1 MLQENVGIAGSVDG
15 PFATDNRTGLGHFL
29 LVSQNPSVRF
39 ATDACAEVLQCANR
53 FLRTRQFTWEHGM
66 GLDSLANRTLLDM
79 NGTGLVLVGGTEH
92 PWNIGDTG
100 LSRVKAR
107 LQCARHLCVVGSGVF
122 VPLAAG
128 HLEGKSL
135 SVHPN
140 FRVAICEMAYGVEIC
155 ERAVNH
161 SGGLSSA
168 ITGMAAASMMLDL
181 VGQRV
186 GRFTQQAVAE
196 YLGLCQPHQR
206 AETPETWRYIRK
218 SQGNRVIADALA
230 VMLDNLEDVLSTQQI
245 AKEINVSARHLERCC
260 RGYLGNSPMKVYRN
274 LRLAR
279 ARQMLVQTNLPVSE
293 ISVASGFST
302 VTGFSRWYR
311 EKYGEAP
318 AASRKHAF
326 AANEPV

>member
-1 MLQENVGIAGSVDG
+1 MLQEKLDTADNIGG
-15 PFATDNRTGLGHFL
+15 PFAADNRAGPSHFL
-29 LVSQNPSVRF
+29 LVSQNAEIRF
-39 ATDACAEVLQCANR
+39 AADACAEVLQCANR
-53 FLRTRQFTWEHGM
+53 FSKSGQFTWEHGM
-66 GLDSLANRTLLDM
+66 GLDSLADRTLPGM
-79 NGTGLVLVGGTEH
+79 AGTGLVLVGGTEH
-92 PWNIGDTG
+92 PWTIGNIG
-100 LSRVKAR
+100 LSRLKAR
-107 LQCARHLCVVGSGVF
+107 LQTARHLCVVGSGVF
-122 VPLAAG
+122 IPLAAG
-128 HLEGKSL
+128 HLEGKNL

-140 FRVAICEMAYGVEIC
+140 FRVAICEMAYGVDIC

-196 YLGLCQPHQR
+196 YLGLSQPHQR
-206 AETPETWRYIRK
+206 AETHEHWRYIRK

-245 AKEINVSARHLERCC
+245 AMAISVSQRQLERCC
-260 RGYLGNSPMKVYRN
+260 KGYLGNSPMKVYRN

-293 ISVASGFST
+293 ISVASGFSS
-302 VTGFSRWYR
+302 VSGFSRRYCER
-311 EKYGEAP
+311 YGERP
-318 AASRKHAF
+318 GISRKHAF
-326 AANEPV
+326 CGE